1 MHLSLPIYVDTASAM
16 TSRRWSAG
24 VVVAVLLSP
33 LVEVDSRQIV
43 ARSSGVALALV
54 VRHQAVHRLPVVD
67 SETSTTTAAAVDS
80 PLFLSRTVDNL
91 SSTPFEC

>member
-1 MHLSLPIYVDTASAM
+1 MHLSLSIYVDTASAM

-24 VVVAVLLSP
+24 VVVAVLSP
-33 LVEVDSRQIV
+33 LVEVDSRQIL

-54 VRHQAVHRLPVVD
+54 VRHQAVHRLPVVC
-67 SETSTTTAAAVDS
+67 SETSTTTTAAVDS

>member
-1 MHLSLPIYVDTASAM
+1 MHLSLSIYVDTASAM

-24 VVVAVLLSP
+24 VVVAVLSP
-33 LVEVDSRQIV
+33 LVEVDSRQIL

>member
-24 VVVAVLLSP
+24 VVVAVLSP

-54 VRHQAVHRLPVVD
+54 VRHQAVHRLPVVG

>member
-24 VVVAVLLSP
+24 VVVAVLSP

-54 VRHQAVHRLPVVD
+54 VRHQAVHRLPVVC
-67 SETSTTTAAAVDS
+67 SETSTTTTAAVDS